1 MQFDYLYQMQPVGAL
16 EVEDI
21 GNCCIS
27 AIGLLHTEY
36 IMIIKTEGGRTKIIQ
51 QGPLYVD
58 IEQILPSEVS
68 YTYSEFDF
76 NEGKIKR
83 IIDTWLNSKT
93 LAQQAVLIT
102 IEEAIERIKNLV
114 DFL

>member
-1 MQFDYLYQMQPVGAL
+1 MQFDYLYQMQATGFL
-16 EVEDI
+16 EVDDI

-27 AIGLLHTEY
+27 ATTMLYTEH
-36 IMIIKTEGGRTKIIQ
+36 IMIVKTEGGRTKIIQ
-51 QGPLYVD
+51 YGPRYIDNDL
-58 IEQILPSEVS
+58 ILPNNVD

-83 IIDTWLNSKT
+83 IIDNWLNSKT